1 MSCPL
6 PVGDSLHSR
15 DFFCNRM
22 AWHTYET
29 RRTAQASTRY
39 EVRRGGGLTC
49 MRITFI
55 FIFFG
60 FVDLFI
66 FFLFQLEGFQY
77 LMITPVFGKK
87 VVARREA
94 NGKLRN
100 YLLFTP
106 PLDGVWPRTGCFGG
120 PRWLTPPPF
129 PQERISRMLVSA
141 VSS

>member
-1 MSCPL
+1 
-6 PVGDSLHSR
+6 
-15 DFFCNRM
+15 
-22 AWHTYET
+22 
-29 RRTAQASTRY
+29 
-39 EVRRGGGLTC
+39 

-55 FIFFG
+55 FFFL
-60 FVDLFI
+60 VLWIYLF

-106 PLDGVWPRTGCFGG
+106 PP
-120 PRWLTPPPF
+120 
-129 PQERISRMLVSA
+129 
-141 VSS
+141 